1 MEKSAAKE
9 ACIPSLP
16 TIPNPTSAS

>member
-1 MEKSAAKE
+1 MEKSAAKD